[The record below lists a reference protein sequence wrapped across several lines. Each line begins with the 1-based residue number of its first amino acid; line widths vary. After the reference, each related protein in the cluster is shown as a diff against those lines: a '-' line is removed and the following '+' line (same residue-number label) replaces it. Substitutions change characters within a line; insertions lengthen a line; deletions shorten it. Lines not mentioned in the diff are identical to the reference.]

1 MAGLLLQWQVWQT
14 ILPSITP
21 TGTSAFVEGCEII
34 RRCCCKNIN
43 STLML
48 RWKSFYPVSQ
58 YHIYSFL
65 KLGVH
70 DFLTCVFGRRDF
82 KRSCSHRRTG
92 SEIRKNTS
100 QTTRENQKT
109 ARTSSDYK
117 RLLKKTLPDALCKCA
132 GSKEDT
138 RGGETLPFCLEQ
150 HTNNWLCLDVCRILT
165 LCVCSVLRLR
175 TLTSG
180 LMCPYVCVH
189 VRSTWDNASLWLL
202 WATLCASLQPPQTAY
217 MLSSHR
223 ACAHVCTSL

>member
-48 RWKSFYPVSQ
+48 RWKSFYSVSQ

-70 DFLTCVFGRRDF
+70 DFLTCIFGRRDF

-92 SEIRKNTS
+92 SESRKNTS

-109 ARTSSDYK
+109 ARTSSDNK
-117 RLLKKTLPDALCKCA
+117 RLLKKKLYQMHYVNVLVQKRTLGEGKRSLFVLNKTQTPDCVWM
-132 GSKEDT
+132 
-138 RGGETLPFCLEQ
+138 FVVF
-150 HTNNWLCLDVCRILT
+150 WLCVFIL
-165 LCVCSVLRLR
+165 C
-175 TLTSG
+175 
-180 LMCPYVCVH
+180 YVCV
-189 VRSTWDNASLWLL
+189 R
-202 WATLCASLQPPQTAY
+202 
-217 MLSSHR
+217 
-223 ACAHVCTSL
+223 